1 MPVVGWQPNSPA
13 LWCLYGAEA
22 VWLRRRRVETDLPA
36 VACDALLEGLDSP
49 SLVLLAG
56 ETDSAVAA
64 DLAELLVRA
73 LAELGLPPPPQSE
86 LADRVLRYWCWCIV
100 TERTTP
106 LRGAR
111 AIDRLIYE
119 APAPSAA
126 SGFSRM
132 VDSWFGCDPAAR
144 IELEGEIRARAA
156 AVLAEP
162 PAER

>member
-13 LWCLYGAEA
+13 QWSLYGAEA
-22 VWLRRRRVETDLPA
+22 VWLRRRRVEADLPA
-36 VACDALLEGLDSP
+36 AACDALLEGIDSP

-56 ETDSAVAA
+56 ETNTAVPA

-73 LAELGLPPPPQSE
+73 LDELGLTPPPGSE
-86 LADRVLRYWCWCIV
+86 LAGRVLRYWCWCIV
-100 TERTTP
+100 TKRTTP

-111 AIDRLIYE
+111 SIDRLIYE
-119 APAPSAA
+119 SPTPSTVPA
-126 SGFSRM
+126 FSRM
-132 VDSWFGCDPAAR
+132 VTSWFGCDPVAR

-162 PAER
+162 PSRR

>member
-13 LWCLYGAEA
+13 LWCLYRAEA

-56 ETDSAVAA
+56 ETNSAVPA

-73 LAELGLPPPPQSE
+73 LAELGLPPPPQRE
-86 LADRVLRYWCWCIV
+86 LADRVLRYSCWCIV

-119 APAPSAA
+119 APAPPAVSA
-126 SGFSRM
+126 FSRM
-132 VDSWFGCDPAAR
+132 VESWFGGDPAAR
-144 IELEGEIRARAA
+144 IELEGDIRARAA
-156 AVLAEP
+156 AVLAAP
-162 PAER
+162 PA